1 MLTQPSS
8 PSAPGPTPTAYILPR
23 GLPRSPFLDRL
34 FIYLGIAVSALIAV
48 SLIAFHAI
56 YLMSPGCLGFSCPS
70 PPPLTGRQLIALVLG
85 WVFVV
90 GMDLA
95 VALSVS
101 VAFLVGGTQN
111 NLPDST
117 KRGVSL
123 FSIVFLAVW
132 LLFSASFMS
141 SLVYLLRTIQ

>member
-1 MLTQPSS
+1 MLLQPSS
-8 PSAPGPTPTAYILPR
+8 PPAPGPTPTAYILPR
-23 GLPRSPFLDRL
+23 GPPKPLLLDRM
-34 FIYLGIAVSALIAV
+34 FIYLGIAVAALIAV
-48 SLIAFHAI
+48 SLIAYHAL
-56 YLMSPGCLGFSCPS
+56 YLMSPGCIGFSCPA
-70 PPPLTGRQLIALVLG
+70 PATLTGRQIIALALA

-95 VALSVS
+95 VALSVC

-123 FSIVFLAVW
+123 FAIVFLGVW
-132 LLFSASFMS
+132 LIFGTSAISG
-141 SLVYLLRTIQ
+141 LVYLLRTIQ